1 MKKTLLTERFQQLAG
16 IKPLYEL
23 DEAANTNLELKSA
36 ARKLFQNFKKAGA
49 RVQLTN
55 QQAVM
60 KGYGRKIGDDGS
72 DMDNVDVLIYID
84 EEYGSDRGAVGITL
98 IGDKA
103 IGFENKIKQSFPQFR
118 ILDTTERKTWGGKPT
133 KELKMLNKGGAS
145 DDKRGPQQTTE

>member
-1 MKKTLLTERFQQLAG
+1 MAKQLLKERFQQLAG

-36 ARKLFQNFKKAGA
+36 ARKLFQEFKKAGA

-84 EEYGSDRGAVGITL
+84 EEYGSDRGAVGVTL
-98 IGDKA
+98 IGDGFVDKDA
-103 IGFENKIKQSFPQFR
+103 IIKKTFPQFR
-118 ILDTTERKTWGGKPT
+118 ILDTTGGKTWGGKPT